1 MLFMKFR
8 VFPVGLIYVSI
19 YDLLSLFTIVFII
32 SVPSEKDAWLW
43 ILSSIMFVLLPAVF
57 SIYILSFSLDLIII
71 DSNGVKKY
79 HYGKQKKCMSWN
91 EIITFGIYPKN
102 ELQGWIFLSNKEVEY
117 NTISSTFMMF
127 DKNSICMK
135 YSEKIL
141 NELNKYLNNKIH
153 IK

>member
-71 DSNGVKKY
+71 DSNGVK
-79 HYGKQKKCMSWN
+79 
-91 EIITFGIYPKN
+91 
-102 ELQGWIFLSNKEVEY
+102 
-117 NTISSTFMMF
+117 
-127 DKNSICMK
+127 
-135 YSEKIL
+135 
-141 NELNKYLNNKIH
+141 
-153 IK
+153 